1 MTVSP
6 KQHKIHAKVPS
17 RSEIPRSLCKLEHET
32 RRPAC
37 LMELGS
43 LDLLRGLLPEELAH
57 LVDLCVLR
65 IFAPGMRLTSE
76 YRPDQFLY
84 ILLEGTLRLTLHDK
98 EGHEVLLGVLGRGDC
113 FGEGP
118 LFGDFFRR
126 ASVYTETRCY
136 ALQLTLSDVQTL
148 LATMPQFRAALYARY
163 RRRMV
168 ESTLAR
174 VPLLSQFS
182 PVERLL
188 LAELLQPQHHPRGKV
203 IVQAGQ
209 RVEALYLIVSGQTL
223 VERDTQTIA
232 SLNEGDFFGEMGLLS
247 DRRHTANVRALT
259 PVEVLALPADDF
271 DTLLIHCPDLE
282 EQIREVAE
290 ERRANNE
297 RLRQDHDQVE
307 QVQMIVERGLLRG
320 SHLLVRN
327 PQLCPPDCT
336 ICLDA
341 CAERHG
347 QPRLRPEGVRLD
359 DQEVVDA
366 CRQCRVGAECME
378 ACPEDALVW
387 NGQGVLIINERCTGC
402 GECVPACP
410 YEAVTRVPNAAQRFD
425 GPLWKLWDALKQRW
439 GSPLSSPEPVP
450 TYPYRADKC
459 DLCHGYDDLACV
471 SACPT
476 GSLRLVPVEELLPL

>member
-1 MTVSP
+1 MTASP
-6 KQHKIHAKVPS
+6 KQRKSHVHVQSHDELARPS
-17 RSEIPRSLCKLEHET
+17 FKLVRET

-37 LMELGS
+37 LTELGA
-43 LDLLRGLLPEELAH
+43 LDLLRELPPEELAH
-57 LVDLCVLR
+57 LAECCVLR
-65 IFAPGMRLTSE
+65 TFAPGMRLNSE

-118 LFGDFFRR
+118 LFGDFFRQ
-126 ASVYTETRCY
+126 ASVCTETRCY
-136 ALQLTLSDVQTL
+136 TLQLALNDVQAL
-148 LATMPQFRAALYARY
+148 LPTTPQLRAALYARY

-203 IVQAGQ
+203 IVRSGR
-209 RVEALYLIVSGQTL
+209 RVEALYLIVSGQAL

-259 PVEVLALPADDF
+259 PVELLALPADDF
-271 DTLLIHCPDLE
+271 DILLTHSPELE

-297 RLRQDHDQVE
+297 RLRQDDDQVQ

-327 PQLCPPDCT
+327 PQLCPPNCT

-347 QPRLRPEGVRLD
+347 QPRLRLDGVRLD
-359 DQEVVDA
+359 NQEVVDA
-366 CRQCRVGAECME
+366 CRQCRVGAECVE
-378 ACPEDALVW
+378 ACPEEALVW
-387 NGQGVLIINERCTGC
+387 NGHGVLIINNQCTGC
-402 GECVPACP
+402 GACIPACP
-410 YEAVTRVPNAAQRFD
+410 YDAVTRVPTAQQFD
-425 GPLWKLWDALKQRW
+425 GPLGKLWDALKQRW
-439 GSPLSSPEPVP
+439 GSPLSIPESVP

-471 SACPT
+471 RACPT

>member
-6 KQHKIHAKVPS
+6 KQHKIHAKAPS
-17 RSEIPRSLCKLEHET
+17 RNEIPRSPFQQVHET

-37 LMELGS
+37 LTELGS
-43 LDLLRGLLPEELAH
+43 LDLLRELPPVELAH
-57 LVDLCVLR
+57 LADLCVLR
-65 IFAPGMRLTSE
+65 IFSPGVWLNSE

-136 ALQLTLSDVQTL
+136 TLQLALNDVQAL
-148 LATMPQFRAALYARY
+148 LPTTPHLRAALYAHY

-203 IVQAGQ
+203 IVRSGE
-209 RVEALYLIVSGQTL
+209 RVEALYLIVSGQAL
-223 VERDTQTIA
+223 VEREEYTIA

-259 PVEVLALPADDF
+259 PVEVLALPAADF
-271 DTLLIHCPDLE
+271 DAMLRHSPELE
-282 EQIREVAE
+282 KQIRKVAE
-290 ERRANNE
+290 GRRANNE
-297 RLRQDHDQVE
+297 RLRQDYGQVQ

-327 PQLCPPDCT
+327 PQLCPSDCT
-336 ICLDA
+336 TCVGA
-341 CAERHG
+341 CAQRHG
-347 QPRLRPEGVRLD
+347 YPRLRLDGVRLD
-359 DQEVVDA
+359 VQEVVDA
-366 CRQCRVGAECME
+366 CRQCRVGAECVD

-387 NGQGVLIINERCTGC
+387 NDQGILIINDQCTGC
-402 GECVPACP
+402 GACVSACP
-410 YEAVTRVPNAAQRFD
+410 YDAVTRVPTAQPFD
-425 GPLWKLWDALKQRW
+425 GPLGKLWNTLKQRW
-439 GSPLSSPEPVP
+439 GSPLSIPESVQ

-471 SACPT
+471 RACPT